1 MSNSKVW
8 FITGASKGLGLSL
21 TKQLLQQGHRVV
33 ATSRNIHDLLK
44 AVGDNN
50 HFLPLQVNLASDSE
64 VAQAVKSAREAFGRI
79 DVVVNN
85 AGYGIGG
92 SVEELTDEETRDSFN
107 INVFGTLHV
116 IRRVMPYLREQQ
128 SGHIINISSIAGFT
142 ANTGWAVYAA
152 AKYAI
157 VGLSEVLA
165 ADVKSFGVKV
175 TVVAPGAFRTSFLNP
190 ESLVMTKQPIEAYE
204 EVRKSHA
211 RYLQMDGMQ
220 AGDPEKAAAAMISIT
235 EEKNPPLYLL
245 LGKDAFDRALQKT
258 ETLNKTFH
266 EWETL
271 TKSTDYS
278 L

>member
-1 MSNSKVW
+1 MSSKVW

-21 TKQLLQQGHRVV
+21 TRQLLQKGHKVV
-33 ATSRNIHDLLK
+33 ATSRNIHELLK
-44 AVGDNN
+44 AVGDSN
-50 HFLPLQVNLASDSE
+50 HFLPLQVDLTSDSE
-64 VAQAVKSAREAFGRI
+64 VAQAAKSAREAFGRI

-92 SVEELTDEETRDSFN
+92 SIEELSDEETRDSFN
-107 INVFGTLHV
+107 VNVFGTLHV

-175 TVVAPGAFRTSFLNP
+175 TVVAPGAFRTNFLTP

-204 EVRKSHA
+204 AVRASHSK
-211 RYLQMDGMQ
+211 YLEMDGHQ

-235 EEKNPPLYLL
+235 EEENPPLYLL
-245 LGKDAFDRALQKT
+245 LGKDAFDRAMQKT
-258 ETLNKTFH
+258 SVLNKTFH
-266 EWETL
+266 EWEAL
-271 TKSTDYS
+271 TKSTDY
-278 L
+278 